1 MQMVEDKVLRI
12 LVADDQWDVRSALQL
27 LLSHET
33 GILIVG
39 QAQDALELS
48 NCLKQTS
55 PDLVLFDWELPG
67 LDTPGAQGRSSSD
80 QEPQIT
86 IDDLR
91 EQFPGVKLI
100 ALSCRLEARAEALAG
115 KIDAFI
121 SKVDPPEVVLQT
133 LNSLE
138 EI

>member
-33 GILIVG
+33 GMLIVG
-39 QAQDALELS
+39 QAQNALELL

-55 PDLVLFDWELPG
+55 PDLVLLDWELPG
-67 LDTPGAQGRSSSD
+67 LDTPGARVLPSLDQG
-80 QEPQIT
+80 PLMT
-86 IDDLR
+86 IADLR

-100 ALSCRLEARAEALAG
+100 ALSCRLEARSEALAG

-138 EI
+138 

>member
-1 MQMVEDKVLRI
+1 MQMVEDKGLRI

-33 GILIVG
+33 DMLIVG
-39 QAQDALELS
+39 QAQNALELS
-48 NCLKQTS
+48 DHLKQTS
-55 PDLVLFDWELPG
+55 PDLVLLDWELPG
-67 LDTPGAQGRSSSD
+67 LDTPGAQGRSLSD
-80 QEPQIT
+80 QDPLIT

-100 ALSCRLEARAEALAG
+100 ALSCRLEARAEALAD

-121 SKVDPPEVVLQT
+121 SKVDPPEIVLET

-138 EI
+138 KI

>member
-33 GILIVG
+33 SMLIVG
-39 QAQDALELS
+39 QARNALELS

-55 PDLVLFDWELPG
+55 PDLVLLDWELPG
-67 LDTPGAQGRSSSD
+67 LDTPGTRACSPSD
-80 QEPQIT
+80 QDPLMT
-86 IDDLR
+86 IDDLQ

-100 ALSCRLEARAEALAG
+100 ALSCRLEARAEAMED

-138 EI
+138 